1 VSTAGTPHE
10 LARYQLPDG
19 STRALIAQRI
29 NGRVA
34 ITDLPLHDEGRVYL
48 VERHIESQAAIQGL
62 VREYLEDSVRR
73 GEPAALIPS
82 DLGLHDEAE

>member
-10 LARYQLPDG
+10 LARYQLADG

-34 ITDLPLHDEGRVYL
+34 ISDLPTTDEGRVYL
-48 VERHIESQAAIQGL
+48 VERHVASQAEMDAL
-62 VREYLEDSVRR
+62 VAAYIEDSTRR
-73 GEPAALIPS
+73 GEPAALVPA
-82 DLGLHDEAE
+82 DLELDNDHD

>member
-1 VSTAGTPHE
+1 MSTAGRAHE

-34 ITDLPLHDEGRVYL
+34 ITDIPTGDEGRVYL
-48 VERHIESQAAIQGL
+48 VERHIESRAAMHALAAAYID
-62 VREYLEDSVRR
+62 DSRRR
-73 GEPAALIPS
+73 GEPAALVPA
-82 DLGLHDEAE
+82 DLREATR

>member
-1 VSTAGTPHE
+1 VSTAGEPHE

-34 ITDLPLHDEGRVYL
+34 ITDLPIADEGCVYL
-48 VERHIESQAAIQGL
+48 VERHIESRAAIRGL
-62 VREYLEDSVRR
+62 ITEYIEDSR
-73 GEPAALIPS
+73 AAANPPR
-82 DLGLHDEAE
+82 